1 MKKNNVI
8 ILIIFSIVSL
18 VTTLYSAKIVS
29 IETIDD
35 FERTSHEQLY
45 WWGSGPK
52 SEVSVRSD
60 QGLFG
65 EYSMRIDY
73 RINSFDYD
81 NNWIV
86 IRRVIG
92 MKDFTS
98 GDALS
103 VWVKGS
109 GSGGEFWVIIEDND
123 KHKLQYRN
131 EIVLDGNKWTRIII
145 PFSFLSE
152 KAWGSTPGRIV
163 QQQEIDLTKIVAITF
178 QIALNNNGAPKDVP
192 IVGTCWIDNV
202 ELISGA
208 PSMKQPI
215 WSKIPD
221 GYLLTEYYQDDEL
234 KETGLGDGKG
244 VYASVNFMPTIYAGN
259 LSLTAKVAVPSK
271 YVISGYKPFREIDFM
286 RGDDFRIVNKPEY
299 AISVKELYANV
310 KDPLPYINMFRLG
323 TLWLRWSPFSLFG
336 QSRLIGGHLI
346 GSMGR
351 AGGWET
357 FVGYDYWKSKLVF
370 GVRANPSLGD
380 NLFIYPTVLIGQQSA
395 KDVNTGEYKPISDFG
410 VYGLNGYYVLKD
422 FKGLSRITISGEYS
436 YESAGKFA
444 FWAKD
449 MDKDPKERTILYTM
463 PFPEPL
469 RTSGEA
475 LLLKAVAETQ
485 QNIYIGAEMRMITPD
500 FGSDQF
506 SEVCLPW
513 FVEEKSNVLH
523 VERRNENT
531 ILQNKFAHIIGV
543 GYNDQ
548 QGFSVEA
555 GLRKYQLNL
564 SANYTAI
571 TRISNPA
578 VKETTI
584 EVGGETTK
592 LGNGFVNLLAYY
604 GIQQYK
610 DEIMDIKQTYIDVG
624 AKVPVRSNLELLLGY
639 RKDDAGD
646 VKLYHEY
653 FYTKNIM
660 YAEILA
666 KLFPNMS
673 LRLRYKKTDPG
684 VFEMGGFG
692 GSSGSIADTR
702 DGDYKE
708 WSDHLPDSYIQLTFT
723 LNF

>member
-1 MKKNNVI
+1 MKKNKI
-8 ILIIFSIVSL
+8 IISAILISL
-18 VTTLYSAKIVS
+18 ISTYSFSAKLVS

-45 WWGSGPK
+45 WWGSGSL
-52 SEVSVRSD
+52 SEVNVKSD

-92 MKDFTS
+92 MKDFS
-98 GDALS
+98 NGDALS
-103 VWVKGS
+103 LWVKGS
-109 GSGGEFWVIIEDND
+109 GAGGEFWVVIEDNE
-123 KHKLQYRN
+123 KRKLQYRN
-131 EIVLDGNKWTRIII
+131 EIVLDGNKWMRIVI

-152 KAWGSTPGRIV
+152 KAWGSTPGRII

-192 IVGTCWIDNV
+192 IVGTCWIDEV
-202 ELISGA
+202 ELVSGA

-215 WSKIPD
+215 WAKLPD

-234 KETGLGDGKG
+234 KETSLGGGKG
-244 VYASVNFMPTIYAGN
+244 IYTTINFMPTIYSGN
-259 LSLTAKVAVPSK
+259 MILTAKVAVPSK
-271 YVISGYKPFREIDFM
+271 YVISGYKPFRQIDFM
-286 RGDDFRIVNKPEY
+286 RADDLRVVNKPEY
-299 AISVKELYANV
+299 AISIKELYFNIR
-310 KDPLPYINMFRLG
+310 DPLPYINAFRLG

-336 QSRLIGGHLI
+336 QSRLVGGHIL
-346 GSMGR
+346 GSIGR

-357 FVGYDYWKSKLVF
+357 FVGYDYWKSKLLF

-380 NLFIYPTVLIGQQSA
+380 NLFIYPTVLIGQQTA
-395 KDVNTGEYKPISDFG
+395 KDLDSGEFKPISDFG
-410 VYGLNGYYVLKD
+410 VYGLSGYWVIKD
-422 FKGLSRITISGEYS
+422 FKGLSRITVTGEYA

-444 FWAKD
+444 FWKKD
-449 MDKDPKERTILYTM
+449 MEKEPISRSILYNGS
-463 PFPEPL
+463 FPEPL
-469 RTSGEA
+469 ITSGEA
-475 LLLKAVAETQ
+475 LLLKGVIETYS
-485 QNIYIGAEMRMITPD
+485 NIYAGAELRVITPD
-500 FGSDQF
+500 FGSDQY

-513 FVEEKSNVLH
+513 YVEEKSNVLH

-564 SANYTAI
+564 SANYTLI
-571 TRISNPA
+571 NRISNPN

-592 LGNGFVNLLAYY
+592 LGNGMVNLLAYY

-610 DEIMDIKQTYIDVG
+610 DEILDIKQTYIDLG
-624 AKVPVRSNLELLLGY
+624 AKIPVRSNLELLLGY

-660 YAEILA
+660 YAEIFA

-708 WSDHLPDSYIQLTFT
+708 WSDHMPDSYLQLVFR
-723 LNF
+723 LDF